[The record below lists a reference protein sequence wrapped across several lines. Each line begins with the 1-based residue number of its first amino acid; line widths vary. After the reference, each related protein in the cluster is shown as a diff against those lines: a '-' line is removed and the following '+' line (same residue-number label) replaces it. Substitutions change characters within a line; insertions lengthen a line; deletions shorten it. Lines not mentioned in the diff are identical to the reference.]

1 MINSVRILRN
11 EINTP
16 TVNSLYFHWDVRVEP
31 GQFVMTWVPGLSEI
45 PMSLSLTGKE
55 KCLTVKKY
63 GDTSNALSNVKPGER
78 IFFRGPY
85 GKPFSKVRGKT
96 LLVGG
101 GSGMASLRPLID
113 QDASGVVAA
122 RSSDELLFKG
132 LFPIDKIIV
141 ATDDGSEGIKGNI
154 VDALRQIE
162 LEKYEM
168 IYVCGPERMIKSVVD
183 FVAGRNINM
192 ELSLERNM
200 KCGVGICDSCSID
213 GFQLCTDG
221 PTFGLST
228 VLTMKEFGRTKLA
241 ESGKRIWFQ

>member
-16 TVNSLYFHWDVRVEP
+16 TVNSLYFKWDSHAEP
-31 GQFVMTWVPGLSEI
+31 GQFVMVWVPGISEI

-63 GDTSNALSNVKPGER
+63 GDTSNALSKVEPGER

-85 GKPFSKVRGKT
+85 GKPFTRVKGKT

-113 QDASGVVAA
+113 QKASGVVAA
-122 RSSDELLFKG
+122 RSSDELLFKD
-132 LFPIDKIIV
+132 LFVKDRITV

-154 VDALRQIE
+154 VDAMREID
-162 LEKYEM
+162 LEAFEM
-168 IYVCGPERMIKSVVD
+168 IYVCGPERMIKSIVD
-183 FVAGRNINM
+183 FVSNRNINM

-200 KCGVGICDSCSID
+200 KCGIGICDSCSID

-221 PTFGLST
+221 PTFKLST